1 MAGLYGGFL
10 GNEGGMARQAFGMLQ
25 PGSMIAGN
33 PSFDINQNRQ
43 PGQPGMGPQAP
54 NMYMPTQILDPRT
67 RQQRIE
73 QSVPTTAVR
82 MAGLMPGMAPMGN
95 AAGIANAGFYNGSQY
110 GQMPAGFAGKTVS

>member
-1 MAGLYGGFL
+1 MASIYGGFL
-10 GNEGGMARQAFGMLQ
+10 GNEGGMTRSVFGLPQ
-25 PGSMIAGN
+25 PGAMVAGN

-43 PGQPGMGPQAP
+43 PGQPSMGPQAP

-95 AAGIANAGFYNGSQY
+95 AAGMANAQFYNGPQY
-110 GQMPAGFAGKTVS
+110 AQMPVGFAGKTIS

>member
-1 MAGLYGGFL
+1 MAGFYGGFL
-10 GNEGGMARQAFGMLQ
+10 GNEAAMTRPAFGLPQ
-25 PGSMIAGN
+25 PGAMVAGN

-82 MAGLMPGMAPMGN
+82 MAGLMPGMVPMGN
-95 AAGIANAGFYNGSQY
+95 AAGIANAEFYRGPQF
-110 GQMPAGFAGKTVS
+110 GQMPVGFAGKTIS

>member
-43 PGQPGMGPQAP
+43 PGQPGMGSCS
-54 NMYMPTQILDPRT
+54 TCSTTPR
-67 RQQRIE
+67 QPP
-73 QSVPTTAVR
+73 SK
-82 MAGLMPGMAPMGN
+82 
-95 AAGIANAGFYNGSQY
+95 GI
-110 GQMPAGFAGKTVS
+110 PRR